1 MHACSFC
8 TTAGPGVCA
17 VLFDQPADMMH
28 LRNGR
33 RSRLTSI
40 HGEDFMRGLKAIA
53 AVLLMSAAGV
63 AHAQFSATVT
73 AVSDYDFRGISLSGT
88 DPALQGSIDWAHD
101 SGFYAGAWGSC
112 CLDFGEGTEAE
123 YEVDL
128 YAGFTG
134 GSEDG
139 FGWDAGIVYYFY
151 RPEDDP
157 SLDYPEIYFGG
168 SYGFFDAKVWYTN
181 DYNALDIDAYY
192 LEGNVTFDVGANFS
206 ILAHVGYNWGDY
218 WKDFFGDEPIDYSV
232 GVGYTLGH
240 FSLELKYVDM
250 ESDVEITDDPFN
262 NEGRVIFSAS
272 TTFPWSSE

>member
-1 MHACSFC
+1 
-8 TTAGPGVCA
+8 
-17 VLFDQPADMMH
+17 
-28 LRNGR
+28 
-33 RSRLTSI
+33 
-40 HGEDFMRGLKAIA
+40 MRGLKAIA
-53 AVLLMSAAGV
+53 AILLMSAAGV

-88 DPALQGSIDWAHD
+88 DPALQGSLDWAHD
-101 SGFYAGAWGSC
+101 SGLYVGAWGSC
-112 CLDFGEGTEAE
+112 CLDFGPGTEAD

-128 YAGFTG
+128 YAGFAG
-134 GSEDG
+134 GVEGG
-139 FGWDAGIVYYFY
+139 FNWDAGLVYYFY

-168 SYGFFDAKVWYTN
+168 SYSFFDAKIWYTN
-181 DYNALDIDAYY
+181 DYNNLDIDAYY
-192 LEGNVTFDVGANFS
+192 LEGNVNFDVGNNFS

-218 WKDFFGDEPIDYSV
+218 WKDFFTDEPIDYAV

-250 ESDVEITDDPFN
+250 DSDVEITDDAFN